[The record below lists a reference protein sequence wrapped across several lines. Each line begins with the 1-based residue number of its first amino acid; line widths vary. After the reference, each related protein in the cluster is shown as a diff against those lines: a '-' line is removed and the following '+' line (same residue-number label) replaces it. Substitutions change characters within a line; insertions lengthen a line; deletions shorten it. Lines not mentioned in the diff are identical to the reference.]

1 MYGAVSMAN
10 HFSSPIKG
18 KSVGKFC
25 GELML
30 NPLQKKQ
37 IAAMKKTMAKIGARD
52 ALRIFSPIEFLTE
65 FMREKTRCSRG
76 SFSISLSAAFASESD
91 QLPASLSDSEAKK
104 LITLARPSGMLMF
117 EAVTTSLENITFQLN
132 ESSMILANSVWAS
145 PRTQGR
151 QSPPWSRSIKNDA
164 ISSGFRA
171 PPLAARQGI
180 KNTIR
185 NTVIRIQYIQTH
197 LHNIFAD

>member
-1 MYGAVSMAN
+1 
-10 HFSSPIKG
+10 
-18 KSVGKFC
+18 
-25 GELML
+25 
-30 NPLQKKQ
+30 
-37 IAAMKKTMAKIGARD
+37 MKKTMAKIGARD

-76 SFSISLSAAFASESD
+76 SLSISLSAAFASESD
-91 QLPASLSDSEAKK
+91 QLPASLNDSEAKK

-132 ESSMILANSVWAS
+132 ESSMILAKSVWAS

-185 NTVIRIQYIQTH
+185 NNWNTIYSDTFTYYIYWLRSVYYYGLFIAISNFEYSVDFVGRSNPRTLVLLLEHQRV
-197 LHNIFAD
+197 